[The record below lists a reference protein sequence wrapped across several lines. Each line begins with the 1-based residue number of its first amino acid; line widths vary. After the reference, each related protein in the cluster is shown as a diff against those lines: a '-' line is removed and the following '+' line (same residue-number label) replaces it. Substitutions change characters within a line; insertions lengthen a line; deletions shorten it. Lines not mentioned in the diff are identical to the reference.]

1 MGMAKKLLPE
11 PMPADESTQ
20 KKRNCGTRDISHKDD
35 RKTPPQ
41 SKKKSAADAQH
52 TTR

>member
-11 PMPADESTQ
+11 PMSADESTQ
-20 KKRNCGTRDISHKDD
+20 QKRNCGTSDISHKDD
-35 RKTPPQ
+35 QKTPLQ

-52 TTR
+52 ATR